1 MENQTDKM
9 KKALDMLT
17 DQIEPARVL
26 ARGPK
31 YESARQLWNTAVGHQ
46 PALIVRCNTPE
57 EVQTVVHVA
66 RQVALSIS
74 VLGGGHD
81 WAGRALRPGGIVIDM
96 SEMRQVSIQG
106 STAVLGG
113 GARAGDVVAAA
124 EPAGLTTV
132 TGTSSSVGMAA
143 FALGGGYGPLSGH
156 LGMGVD
162 NILGVEI
169 VLADGRLIWTDLD
182 HDPDLFW
189 ALRGGGGNFGVI
201 TALRMRLHPIEK
213 LLSGVML
220 FPLDQGNAI
229 LKECAHILTG
239 APEELTVQTGI
250 VSTPEQDPCILVA
263 PTWCGDLDRGAA
275 IIDKFTTLGTPVL
288 TQAGP
293 MSHSDLLSNNDSF
306 FGDDMNYFIRTCTLD
321 RLTPEVISALVTAGK
336 TRTSPF
342 CMVGLHHFHGAPTR
356 IPVDS
361 TAFGIRRE
369 HFVVEIIGAWD
380 SGDPTPHQEWAKRVS
395 DALAPHALP
404 GGYPNLLGPLDRKQA
419 DQAYGPNA
427 SRLLNVKAHY
437 DPNRVFT
444 AIPLPNTLG

>member
-1 MENQTDKM
+1 MANQTDTM
-9 KKALDMLT
+9 KNALHMLT

-26 ARGPK
+26 APGPK
-31 YESARQLWNTAVGHQ
+31 YESARRLWNTAITHQ
-46 PALIVRCNTPE
+46 PALIVRCHTPE

-66 RQVALSIS
+66 RWFALPVS
-74 VLGGGHD
+74 VRGGGHD

-113 GARAGDVVAAA
+113 GTRAGDVVAAA
-124 EPAGLTTV
+124 EPAGLTTA
-132 TGTSSSVGMAA
+132 TGTSSGVGMAG
-143 FALGGGYGPLSGH
+143 FALGGGYGPLSGRV
-156 LGMGVD
+156 GMGVD
-162 NILGVEI
+162 NILGAEI
-169 VLADGRLIWTDLD
+169 VLADGRLIWTDPD

-189 ALRGGGGNFGVI
+189 ALRGGGGNFGVV
-201 TALRMRLHPIEK
+201 TALRMRLHPLED

-220 FPLDQGNAI
+220 FPWDQADTV
-229 LKECAHILTG
+229 LKGCAHILTD
-239 APEELTVQTGI
+239 APDELTVQTGV
-250 VSTPEQDPCILVA
+250 VSTPEQDPCVLVA
-263 PTWCGDLDRGAA
+263 PTWYGDPDRGAA
-275 IIDKFTTLGTPVL
+275 IIDDLTTLGTPLL

-306 FGDDMNYFIRTCTLD
+306 FGDDMNYFIRTCTLE
-321 RLTPEVISALVTAGK
+321 RLTPEAISTLVTAGE

-356 IPVDS
+356 IPVAS
-361 TAFGIRRE
+361 TAFGLRSK
-369 HFVVEIIGAWD
+369 HLVVEIIAAWD
-380 SGDPTPHQEWAKRVS
+380 SGDPTPHQEWAKQVS

-419 DQAYGPNA
+419 DHAYGLNA

-437 DPNRVFT
+437 DPDGVFT
-444 AIPLPNTLG
+444 AIPLPNPLG